1 MLSCLP
7 LSGSTFS
14 CFGQW
19 SCLSHPAIAHSV
31 AINTYILPLMIAF
44 GRLLGFKR
52 PLFELHT
59 GESKILSI
67 KSWHLKYKSFLCY
80 EREWEKDLRKAAHRG
95 PLKAS
100 ACCPAD
106 PLLSSVNALTAQRKH
121 CATCAEI
128 FVVQLLSLVWLF
140 TIPWTTALANFGA
153 QPS

>member
-31 AINTYILPLMIAF
+31 AINTYILPLTIAF

-67 KSWHLKYKSFLCY
+67 KSWHLTTTHFCVTSESEKKIS
-80 EREWEKDLRKAAHRG
+80 ERQPIEGPVKA
-95 PLKAS
+95 P

-128 FVVQLLSLVWLF
+128 IFVQLLSLVWLF